1 MASETVVSSNLAGRY
16 ARALFELADS
26 DKSLDKV
33 ADDLKELD
41 ASLRESSDLM
51 TLISSPVISRKDQS
65 KAMTVVL
72 HKMDVSELTIKF
84 IGVVAENRRLKDL
97 PEIIENFQA
106 RLAERRGEISAE
118 VISSRAL
125 SDFQINEIG
134 SSIGDVTGKKVFI
147 EKIVD
152 ENILGGLIVKVGSQM
167 VDSSLRTKINKLR
180 FAMKGIG

>member
-1 MASETVVSSNLAGRY
+1 VASGTVVSSNLAGRY
-16 ARALFELADS
+16 GRALFELADS
-26 DKSLDKV
+26 DNSLDKV
-33 ADDLKELD
+33 AEDLKEID
-41 ASLRESSDLM
+41 ISLRNSSDLM
-51 TLISSPVISRKDQS
+51 RLIRSPAISRKDQN
-65 KAMTVVL
+65 KAMYVLL

-84 IGVVAENRRLKDL
+84 VGVIAENRRLKEL

-125 SDFQINEIG
+125 SDSQINEIG
-134 SSIGDVTGKKVFI
+134 SSIGNVTGKKVFI